1 MNNIE
6 KKDYCLYKSS
16 ICFYKSKCNK
26 GENCKFAHNNSEIEP
41 IKCWFN
47 YEGYCEK
54 EDCVYWHKNN
64 ESKEQFYIRTNTK
77 IDKKLYTLTTL
88 KNKEIKKLPIIEK
101 IINEDIKNISQ
112 KSMSFND
119 WEKIKEKT
127 NDIVF
132 FTEKDNE
139 KSVLE
144 PILQSTI
151 EERYIFYTIIKKL
164 NKEEFLNYYKTI
176 TEEII
181 VIEKNNMEYKII
193 IKTTNDK
200 IVNLLKNEED
210 NNNNLPF

>member
-26 GENCKFAHNNSEIEP
+26 CENCKFAHNNSEIEP